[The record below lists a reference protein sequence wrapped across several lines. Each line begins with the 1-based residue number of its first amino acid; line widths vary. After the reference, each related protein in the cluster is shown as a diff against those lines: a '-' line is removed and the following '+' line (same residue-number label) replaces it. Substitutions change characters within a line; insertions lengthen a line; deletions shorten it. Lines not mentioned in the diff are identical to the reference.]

1 MRKIFS
7 LLLLLISA
15 FYLSLSLKLEFIS
28 NGIPGGGFLPIIT
41 SILLVIMTGYNLV
54 KDLRGNV
61 KESYVKDNM
70 KNMLQ
75 VILVT
80 FFYVLLFN
88 ILGALLSTLLF
99 TITILIFLNKGKW
112 KTNFIFSIIVTT
124 FVFFMFDYFLNTHLP
139 KGIFENII

>member
-28 NGIPGGGFLPIIT
+28 NGIPGGFLPIIT

-99 TITILIFLNKGKW
+99 TITILIFLYKGKW

-124 FVFFMFDYFLNTHLP
+124 FV
-139 KGIFENII
+139 